1 MGRESQT
8 IEAIETVIVDL
19 PLVRTQ
25 RFAALSAQRQSFV
38 LVFLRT
44 ADGVEGVGESSLPSG
59 PWWGGESVES
69 IRATIDTYLAPLVL
83 GEDAFCIDAI
93 LARMDAAL
101 HGNSFAKAGIEMA
114 ILDIQGKVLQ
124 QPVYNLLGGKVR
136 DSMPMSW
143 PLATGD
149 AQAEIDEAQSK
160 VDARLARN
168 FKLKMGFL
176 EPEKDVARACEVA
189 RALEGTARVRVDPN
203 SRWDETTAAWAVPR
217 LVDAGVDMIEQ
228 PLQRWNLAGCAR
240 LTASTTAAH
249 LLDESVCTLQDMLRI
264 AELRAGSLVSL
275 KIMKT
280 GGMRKTKALAE
291 ISLAAGIPV
300 YMGTFLESSYGTGA
314 NMQLCATLGDLP
326 YGGELAG
333 ALLAA
338 ESITEE
344 PADYRDFAL
353 HLPQGVGLG
362 VAVDRDKLAAFRRS

>member
-1 MGRESQT
+1 MGSERQT

-44 ADGVEGVGESSLPSG
+44 TDGIEGVGESSLPSG

-69 IRATIDTYLAPLVL
+69 IKATIDTYLAPLVL
-83 GEDAFCIDAI
+83 GEDAFRIDAI
-93 LARMDAAL
+93 LARMDAGL

-149 AQAEIDEAQSK
+149 AAAEIDEAQSK
-160 VDARLARN
+160 VDARLAKN

-176 EPEKDVARACEVA
+176 EPVKDVARACEVA
-189 RALEGTARVRVDPN
+189 RALEGVANVRVDPN

-228 PLQRWNLAGCAR
+228 PLQRWNLDGCAR
-240 LTASTTAAH
+240 LTASTTVAH

-264 AELRAGSLVSL
+264 AELRAGSLISL

-314 NMQLCATLGDLP
+314 NMQLCATLDVLP

-353 HLPQGVGLG
+353 HLPDGVGLG
-362 VAVDRDKLAAFRRS
+362 VSVDRDKLAAFRRT